1 MCYCQ
6 DSSGSTKMETNANS
20 VYIHNGDNEVV
31 VRVKQ
36 GGQILIWADDSSQQT
51 NMAADPPRK
60 AREGVLSE
68 RKGLAVVF
76 VVWCC
81 S

>member
-1 MCYCQ
+1 
-6 DSSGSTKMETNANS
+6 METNTNS
-20 VYIHNGDNEVV
+20 VYIHNCNDEVV

-36 GGQILIWADDSSQQT
+36 GGQILIWEDDSSQQT

-60 AREGVLSE
+60 ARKGVLSE
-68 RKGLAVVF
+68 RKGLAVVV